1 MSLLYSVSAPL
12 SFGEGLGVRLP
23 QETISKTENKTVI
36 LNTKFEIIPLKL
48 EYFIAKRLITA
59 KDHKSSISA
68 PIIKI
73 AIIAIALGMIMMIVS
88 IATGIGLQQ
97 KIRQKVSA
105 FNGHIIISGY
115 NDNNSDVSTKPISIQ
130 QSFYPNFKNVDG
142 IQHVQAV
149 ASKAGI
155 IRTESAFE
163 GIIFKGVGN
172 DYQTENLKEYLT
184 EGRLPNFKSN
194 LNEEVLISQYLC
206 NRLGLKLGDKFVTY
220 FMKENDEGFNLRNF
234 KIVGI
239 YNSGFQEF
247 DASYVIGDIRHL
259 QRINK
264 WKPDQI
270 GAFEVFVNN
279 FTQIEPIGQQ
289 VYQETSSILDSQ
301 TIVEKYYYIF
311 EWLKLFD
318 FNIIIILI
326 VMIAVST
333 INMVVALLVLI
344 LERTQMI
351 GILKSLGANNWSI
364 RKVFLYNAAYLIGRG
379 LLWGNVIGIG
389 LLLIQKYFGII
400 KLNPESYYVNV
411 APVDIN
417 LFYIFLL
424 NIGTVVICLLVLLI
438 PSFIITKITPSKS
451 IRFE

>member
-1 MSLLYSVSAPL
+1 M
-12 SFGEGLGVRLP
+12 
-23 QETISKTENKTVI
+23 
-36 LNTKFEIIPLKL
+36 KL

-73 AIIAIALGMIMMIVS
+73 AITAIALGMIMMIVS

-115 NDNNSDVSTKPISIQ
+115 NDNNSDVSTTPISIH

-142 IQHVQAV
+142 ITHVQAV

-163 GIIFKGVGN
+163 GIIFKGVGKE
-172 DYQTENLKEYLT
+172 YQIDNLKEYLVK
-184 EGRLPNFKSN
+184 GRLPNFKAN

-220 FMKENDEGFNLRNF
+220 FMKENSEGYNLRNF

-247 DASYVIGDIRHL
+247 DASYVIGDIRHV

-264 WKPDQI
+264 WSPEQI
-270 GAFEVFVNN
+270 GSFEVFVDD
-279 FTQIEPIGQQ
+279 FTQIESKGQQ
-289 VYQETSSILDSQ
+289 VYEETSSTLDSQ
-301 TIVEKYYYIF
+301 TIVEKFYYIF

-318 FNIIIILI
+318 FNILVILI

-389 LLLIQKYFGII
+389 LLLLQKYLGII

-417 LFYIFLL
+417 LFYILLL

-438 PSFIITKITPSKS
+438 PSYIITKITPSKS

>member
-1 MSLLYSVSAPL
+1 
-12 SFGEGLGVRLP
+12 
-23 QETISKTENKTVI
+23 

-48 EYFIAKRLITA
+48 EYFIAKRLITT
-59 KDHKSSISA
+59 KDYKSSISA

-73 AIIAIALGMIMMIVS
+73 AIIAIALGMIMMIVA

-115 NDNNSDVSTKPISIQ
+115 NDNNSDVSTDPISIHQ
-130 QSFYPNFKNVDG
+130 NFYPTFKTVNG
-142 IQHVQAV
+142 IQHIQAV
-149 ASKAGI
+149 ASKAGL
-155 IRTESAFE
+155 IRTQNAFE
-163 GIIFKGVGN
+163 GIIFKGIGK
-172 DYQTENLKEYLT
+172 DYNVNNLNEYLVA
-184 EGRLPNFKSN
+184 GRLPNFKSK
-194 LNEEVLISQYLC
+194 LNEEALISQYLC

-220 FMKENDEGFNLRNF
+220 FMKENSNGYNLRNF
-234 KIVGI
+234 IVVGI

-247 DASYVIGDIRHL
+247 DANYVLGDIRHV

-264 WKPDQI
+264 WKPDQV
-270 GAFEVFVNN
+270 GAFEVFVDD
-279 FTQIEPIGQQ
+279 FTQIEKMGEQ
-289 VYQETSSILDSQ
+289 VYQETSSTLDSQ

-318 FNIIIILI
+318 FNIIVILI

-351 GILKSLGANNWSI
+351 GILKSLGANNWTI

-379 LLWGNVIGIG
+379 LLWGNCIGIG
-389 LLLIQKYFGII
+389 LLLIQKYFELI

-417 LFYIFLL
+417 LGYILVL
-424 NIGTVVICLLVLLI
+424 NIGTVLICLVVLLI

>member
-1 MSLLYSVSAPL
+1 M
-12 SFGEGLGVRLP
+12 
-23 QETISKTENKTVI
+23 
-36 LNTKFEIIPLKL
+36 KL

-73 AIIAIALGMIMMIVS
+73 AITAIALGMIMMIVS

-115 NDNNSDVSTKPISIQ
+115 NDNNSDVSTNPISIHQ
-130 QSFYPNFKNVDG
+130 NFYPKFKTVDG
-142 IQHVQAV
+142 INHIQAV
-149 ASKAGI
+149 ASKDGM
-155 IRTESAFE
+155 IRTDNAFE
-163 GIIFKGVGN
+163 GIIFKGVGK
-172 DYQTENLKEYLT
+172 DFQSDNLKEFMV
-184 EGRLPNFKSN
+184 EGRMPNFKSD

-220 FMKENDEGFNLRNF
+220 FIKENSEGYNLRNF

-247 DASYVIGDIRHL
+247 DSSFVIGDIRHV
-259 QRINK
+259 QHINK
-264 WKPDQI
+264 WRPDQI
-270 GAFEVFVNN
+270 GSFEVFVDD
-279 FTQIEPIGQQ
+279 FTQIESKGKQ
-289 VYQETSSILDSQ
+289 VYKETSSTLDSQ
-301 TIVEKYYYIF
+301 TIVEKFYYIF

-318 FNIIIILI
+318 FNILVILI
-326 VMIAVST
+326 VMIVVST

-364 RKVFLYNAAYLIGRG
+364 RNIFLYNAFYLIARG
-379 LLWGNVIGIG
+379 LFWGNVIGIG
-389 LLLIQKYFGII
+389 LLLLQKFFGII
-400 KLNPESYYVNV
+400 KLNPESYYVTV

-417 LFYIFLL
+417 FLYILLL
-424 NIGTVVICLLVLLI
+424 NIGTVVICLTVLLI
-438 PSFIITKITPSKS
+438 PSYIITKITPSKS

>member
-1 MSLLYSVSAPL
+1 
-12 SFGEGLGVRLP
+12 
-23 QETISKTENKTVI
+23 
-36 LNTKFEIIPLKL
+36 LNTNFDIIPLKL

-73 AIIAIALGMIMMIVS
+73 AITAIALGMIMMIVS

-115 NDNNSDVSTKPISIQ
+115 NDNNSDVSTKPISIH
-130 QSFYPNFKNVDG
+130 QSFYPNFKSVEG
-142 IQHVQAV
+142 IQHIQAV
-149 ASKAGI
+149 ASKAGM
-155 IRTESAFE
+155 IRTETAFE
-163 GIIFKGVGN
+163 GIIFKGVGK
-172 DYQTENLKEYLT
+172 DYQTDNLKEYLV
-184 EGRLPNFKSN
+184 EGRLPNFKTN
-194 LNEEVLISQYLC
+194 LNEETLISQYLC

-220 FMKENDEGFNLRNF
+220 FMKEDSEGYNLRNF

-247 DASYVIGDIRHL
+247 DANYVIGDIRHV

-264 WKPDQI
+264 WSPDQI
-270 GAFEVFVNN
+270 GAFEVFVDD
-279 FTQIEPIGQQ
+279 FTQIQSKGQQ
-289 VYQETSSILDSQ
+289 VYEETSSTLDSQ
-301 TIVEKYYYIF
+301 TIVEKFYYIF

-318 FNIIIILI
+318 FNILVILI

-379 LLWGNVIGIG
+379 LFWGNVIGIV
-389 LLLIQKYFGII
+389 LLLIQKYFGLI

-417 LFYIFLL
+417 LFYILLL

-438 PSFIITKITPSKS
+438 PSYIITKITPSKS